1 MAKVATNCVR
11 KMQSSKKKVELDVKR
26 CLAENNACYV
36 LITCGKLKQDGTMQV
51 EMTYE
56 GDPTLAA
63 YLVES
68 AQNFIEPDC
77 S

>member
-1 MAKVATNCVR
+1 MAKVATSFVR
-11 KMQSSKKKVELDVKR
+11 KGQSSKKKAELDVKKS
-26 CLAENNACYV
+26 LAENHACYV

-68 AQNFIEPDC
+68 AQNFIEPDF